1 MEKSLFFEDLKSAAA
16 DFLRD
21 SEGNYLAPDDAL
33 RADLAGMRFF
43 EEILWG
49 VAAAGDPLFAKL
61 RCDGVVHHQVMLP
74 SDWLPGAKSVVSFF
88 LPFSEATKNSN
99 AVNGEAP
106 SDEWLHSRIEGQMM
120 LAALGEFIVSQLR
133 DAGFAAAFPTTDKR
147 FRLITP
153 FVSNWS
159 ERHAAYICGLGT
171 FGLSKGLITERGM
184 AGRFGS
190 VITDAEIAATERKY
204 SSPFEYCTMCGA
216 CQYRCPAG
224 AIDKSRGAA
233 LGKDQ
238 PLCASF
244 LKEMTFPPHG
254 AHGRIRYGCGKCQVK
269 VPCESAVPQKISG

>member
-33 RADLAGMRFF
+33 RADLVGMRFF
-43 EEILWG
+43 EDILWG
-49 VAAAGDPLFAKL
+49 AAEADDPLFTEL
-61 RCDGVVHHQVMLP
+61 RRDSVVHPQVMLP

-88 LPFSEATKNSN
+88 LPFSEATKKSN
-99 AVNGEAP
+99 AANGEVP
-106 SDEWLHSRIEGQMM
+106 SDEWLHSRIEGQLM
-120 LAALGEFIVSQLR
+120 LAALGEFIASQLR
-133 DAGFAAAFPTTDKR
+133 DDGFAAVFPTADKR

-159 ERHAAYICGLGT
+159 ERHVAYICGLGT

-204 SSPFEYCTMCGA
+204 TSPFEYCTMCGA

-238 PLCASF
+238 PLCDAF
-244 LKEMTFPPHG
+244 LKKMTYPPHG
-254 AHGRIRYGCGKCQVK
+254 VHGRIRYGCGKCQVK
-269 VPCESAVPQKISG
+269 VPCESAVPRKIGG